1 MVDISRRTDLLD
13 RFINFT
19 DKRYNY
25 FQSKNVTSLIRV
37 LATQDSQT
45 FKTEVEKG
53 ILKNS
58 TEAIALHIPYEFG
71 QPVLLDQE
79 FSEEPQE
86 IGQLFL
92 SLYSINLITA
102 LNYAAAV
109 KPKFIM
115 SIFILRPGSGG
126 GQDLFQ
132 VQAMYQFQDVSIM
145 SVYDYA
151 IYKVLSCRF
160 LRADYVVHKYDGD
173 VAAGKRT
180 FSINYKNFTTTLGEE

>member
-1 MVDISRRTDLLD
+1 MVDINKRTDLFY
-13 RFINFT
+13 RFIDFT
-19 DKRYNY
+19 NERYSYLKQN
-25 FQSKNVTSLIRV
+25 NVHSLIRV
-37 LATQDSQT
+37 LSSENDQTLATEIEQDT
-45 FKTEVEKG
+45 
-53 ILKNS
+53 LKNT
-58 TEAIALHIPYEFG
+58 TEAIAFHIPYDFG

-79 FSEEPQE
+79 FSEESQE

-92 SLYSINLITA
+92 SLYSINMINE
-102 LNYAAAV
+102 LNKIGAT
-109 KPKFIM
+109 KPKLVM

-126 GQDLFQ
+126 GEDLVQ
-132 VQAMYQFQDVSIM
+132 VQTMYKFQDVSIV

-173 VAAGKRT
+173 IPKGKRT